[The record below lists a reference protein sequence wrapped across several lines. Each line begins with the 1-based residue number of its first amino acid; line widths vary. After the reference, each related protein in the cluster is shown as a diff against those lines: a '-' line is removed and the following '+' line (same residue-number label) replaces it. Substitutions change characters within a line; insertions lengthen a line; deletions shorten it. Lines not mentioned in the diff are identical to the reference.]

1 MAFFKRYSGT
11 QNLKLVRLERLVW
24 VFIYG
29 GLIALV
35 LGYFVGG
42 TDTETAVYL
51 HTGGLIGVAI
61 GVILI
66 YVRSRLRADDENH

>member
-11 QNLKLVRLERLVW
+11 QNVKLVRLERLVW

-35 LGYFVGG
+35 LGYFVGS
-42 TDTETAVYL
+42 TDAETAVNFHL
-51 HTGGLIGVAI
+51 GGLLSVAV

-66 YVRSRLRADDENH
+66 YVRSRLRADDENT